1 MMHAKTA
8 VADGNWARVGSTNL
22 NIASWIG
29 NCELDAVVEDESFA
43 AEMEAMYERD
53 LAHATEIILDRRQRL
68 YAPAE
73 TRRKRTA
80 GSGSTSRAAAAAV
93 RIGHTL
99 GTTLSNRRVLG
110 PITARFTAV
119 TGLLLCALSVLF
131 ALFPE
136 ALAYPLVALGS
147 WVGLTLLY
155 RGYQLAKQR
164 KMEKKKEISH

>member
-1 MMHAKTA
+1 
-8 VADGNWARVGSTNL
+8 
-22 NIASWIG
+22 
-29 NCELDAVVEDESFA
+29 
-43 AEMEAMYERD
+43 
-53 LAHATEIILDRRQRL
+53 
-68 YAPAE
+68 
-73 TRRKRTA
+73 
-80 GSGSTSRAAAAAV
+80 
-93 RIGHTL
+93 
-99 GTTLSNRRVLG
+99 LG